1 MPGGA
6 AIGLRRDLPDPI
18 DLEWMGR
25 SGIELAR
32 YVLAQEGQGPAGQ
45 YDSLNQKWAGG
56 PGESNSPV
64 AGIPMDN
71 YELGSGNISVKIVDH
86 DRKFNINKVD
96 ANILREALTLIG
108 VDAGSFPTIVDSIL
122 DWRDPDDV
130 PRENGEESAHY
141 LNLLPAYFAKN
152 GPFDEMSELL
162 WVQGVTPAIYYGSA
176 GNQSDAVGTVGLID
190 LFTTTSGPL
199 VNINTA
205 SANVLQVLPGM
216 QENMAQ
222 AIISGPGGRAGPDGI
237 EGTADD
243 TPFRSVQEL
252 ARIPEF
258 AAYPTVIQLMSQY
271 FSVRSLV
278 FEVTVQARI
287 GNSART
293 YVALLFRTSS
303 RDIRILNFYSE

>member
-1 MPGGA
+1 MVANPHSSRSSTREA
-6 AIGLRRDLPDPI
+6 EF
-18 DLEWMGR
+18 EWLGR
-25 SGIELAR
+25 SGVELAR

-45 YDSLNQKWAGG
+45 FDSLKQKWAGG

-64 AGIPMDN
+64 AGISMDN

-86 DRKFNINKVD
+86 ERKFNINKVD
-96 ANILREALTLIG
+96 ANILYEALTLIG

-130 PRENGEESAHY
+130 PRENGAESAHY

-152 GPFDEMSELL
+152 GPFDELSELL

-205 SANVLQVLPGM
+205 SANVLQVLPRRSS
-216 QENMAQ
+216 AV
-222 AIISGPGGRAGPDGI
+222 RAG
-237 EGTADD
+237 A
-243 TPFRSVQEL
+243 L
-252 ARIPEF
+252 A
-258 AAYPTVIQLMSQY
+258 PTVLKGPLTILHFGAS
-271 FSVRSLV
+271 RSWP
-278 FEVTVQARI
+278 A
-287 GNSART
+287 
-293 YVALLFRTSS
+293 FRNLAAPRS
-303 RDIRILNFYSE
+303 